1 MLHHGASASDD
12 YSLWKMALEGTSQA
26 SVPVTDEENS
36 NEDEHRDLGVD
47 SSLRLGRRRSNWPT
61 QSQLRVAVLK
71 LNRDLEELHTPVL
84 VRRDPPG
91 EEGVSPKVDESNR
104 LMNSPGPLGFYHR
117 GVAERMLRDYLRDL
131 LALNARQLANDPE
144 EKRQIRITNVQKR
157 VEKYRLALAKME
169 EANAKEPNGTL
180 SWEERNILK
189 TMLEDYTR
197 GLEDFLEDP
206 DEHGGR
212 DKLEAELDEVR
223 ANIDMVD
230 EGIPLD
236 FSETRFDIMIESL
249 TASLEGVEGQVEE
262 FSRLHSCGSI
272 KVFNLLCGYVVDT
285 LSLAIHDRLR
295 RYKETL
301 ELAMKLEVED
311 YLVSARQPIF
321 KSVAFC
327 IESLTELAR
336 QFQSVVELLTTC
348 SKDDWWIAA
357 LELSNALP
365 HFSIP
370 RWSRFSLAIRACEWS
385 MDIVDLAFHA
395 LRQISSN
402 GVSTLLDV
410 AFKWSEEKSR
420 MVLLIDGKPLYEKDE
435 RIEVRPP
442 GIPPVVTYLQ
452 DTCKALEAQDVSA
465 LVTKLV
471 ELSARPKKIFS
482 SADANMHA
490 IADFLSQ
497 KLDGP
502 IPEVNSLPWTFR
514 INPSTLTYVQYIASG
529 ASGMVA
535 KFKWLG
541 REVGVKTV
549 KSPGLS
555 RRRFEEEA
563 AILATVQHPNV
574 VRMIGCAFQD
584 NSETGSLVMELME
597 HDLRTV
603 IEMRCPN
610 PEPGLSP
617 FPLIVAIDIM
627 LQIGEGMQYLREH
640 KILHRDLKAKNIL
653 LNRARRVRR
662 TLSGAYRKFP
672 DLASL
677 LHTEE
682 YYVAKLADFG
692 IAKARRQQ
700 TNFLTMMAGTTS
712 WRAPEVYNVPDLETA
727 NNYQWPAD
735 VYSFAMVC
743 YEILT
748 GRIPFDEVPNTKIY
762 KGIMAGDRPS
772 LKEYS
777 MPLVLRDLIERC
789 WATDPDSRPSFAEIC
804 KTLWQCK
811 VENILPV
818 FKLHISSP
826 RQGSM

>member
-1 MLHHGASASDD
+1 
-12 YSLWKMALEGTSQA
+12 MALGGSSQA
-26 SVPVTDEENS
+26 RVPVPDEEYS
-36 NEDEHRDLGVD
+36 NENELRDMREDL
-47 SSLRLGRRRSNWPT
+47 SLRLGRRRSIWPT
-61 QSQLRVAVLK
+61 QSQLRVLVHK
-71 LNRDLEELHTPVL
+71 LNRDLEELQSPALPVS
-84 VRRDPPG
+84 RDAPG
-91 EEGVSPKVDESNR
+91 EEGVSPKLDDTNR
-104 LMNSPGPLGFYHR
+104 LINSPGPLGFYHR
-117 GVAERMLRDYLRDL
+117 GVAVRMLRDYLRDL
-131 LALNARQLANDPE
+131 LALNARQLQNDPE
-144 EKRQIRITNVQKR
+144 DKRQQRVRNVQKR
-157 VEKYRLALAKME
+157 VKKYRVALTKME
-169 EANAKEPNGTL
+169 EANVKEPDGTL
-180 SWEERNILK
+180 VWEERNVLK
-189 TMLEDYTR
+189 TMLEDYSR

-212 DKLEAELDEVR
+212 DKLEAELEEVR

-236 FSETRFDIMIESL
+236 FSETRFDIMTESL
-249 TASLEGVEGQVEE
+249 TASLEGVERQVAEI
-262 FSRLHSCGSI
+262 SRLHSCGSI
-272 KVFNLLCGYVVDT
+272 QVFNLQCSFLVET
-285 LSLAIHDRLR
+285 LSLTVHERLH
-295 RYKETL
+295 RYNETL
-301 ELAMKLEVED
+301 KLVQDLEVEG
-311 YLVSARQPIF
+311 YQVSARQRIF
-321 KSVAFC
+321 KTVAFC
-327 IESLTELAR
+327 IESLSELAR
-336 QFQSVVELLTTC
+336 QFQSVQELLATC
-348 SKDDWWIAA
+348 SKEDWWITA

-365 HFSIP
+365 QFTIP
-370 RWSRFSLAIRACEWS
+370 RWSRFSLAVRACEWT
-385 MDIVDLAFHA
+385 MDIVDFAFHE
-395 LRQISSN
+395 LRQLLE
-402 GVSTLLDV
+402 GLSTSFDV
-410 AFKWSEEKSR
+410 VFKWSEEKSR
-420 MVLLIDGKPLYEKDE
+420 MVLLIAGKPLYEQDG
-435 RIEVRPP
+435 RIG
-442 GIPPVVTYLQ
+442 GIPPPADFLE
-452 DTCKALEAQDVSA
+452 DTRDLEVKDVAA
-465 LVTKLV
+465 LVVKLV
-471 ELSARPKKIFS
+471 ELKAKPKKLFS

-514 INPSTLTYVQYIASG
+514 INPSTLTYVQYVASG

-563 AILATVQHPNV
+563 AILAAVQHPYV
-574 VRMIGCAFQD
+574 VRMVGCGFQEKA
-584 NSETGSLVMELME
+584 ETGSLVMELME

-610 PEPGLSP
+610 PGPGLSP

-627 LQIGEGMQYLREH
+627 LQIGEGMKYLREH

-677 LHTEE
+677 LHTQE
-682 YYVAKLADFG
+682 YYTAKLADFG

-735 VYSFAMVC
+735 VYSFAMTC

-748 GRIPFDEVPNTKIY
+748 GRIPFEGVPNTKIY
-762 KGIMAGDRPS
+762 EGIVAGDRPA
-772 LKEYS
+772 LEECS
-777 MPLVLRDLIERC
+777 MPPVLKDLLQRC
-789 WATDPDSRPSFAEIC
+789 WATEPNDRPDFAEIC
-804 KTLWQCK
+804 RTLWQCK
-811 VENILPV
+811 VEIILPV
-818 FKLHISSP
+818 FRLHTGPSKS
-826 RQGSM
+826 GSF